1 MKKRGSGSL
10 LRAAFGTTLIACA
23 ALAGCASTKPV
34 GPAVPAAEVELYN
47 STQLTTSQYSVVQ
60 HIYID
65 PSKSAFTYPAF
76 DKPEDG
82 IQAMKEVAGKLGA
95 KGIVN
100 VMCLDGKGWEDKKVL
115 CYGDAIKFN

>member
-10 LRAAFGTTLIACA
+10 VRTACAITLIASA

-34 GPAVPAAEVELYN
+34 GPEVKASEVELYN
-47 STQLTTSQYSVVQ
+47 STQLTTSQYSIVQ

-65 PSKSAFTYPAF
+65 RWQSAFTYPAF

-95 KGIVN
+95 KGVMN